1 MSRYSEEGTLEKTL
15 NQIKHFNYPHY
26 STGIENKIT
35 RYSEVGNLVYTK
47 LPLRHFNYHY
57 IDKANGYYSNPN
69 YYDLKNNNNSNNC
82 NGLKKATN
90 LGPSKVN
97 HSPSRN
103 VPISKQ
109 YDLNKS
115 VKG

>member
-1 MSRYSEEGTLEKTL
+1 MG
-15 NQIKHFNYPHY
+15 P
-26 STGIENKIT
+26 
-35 RYSEVGNLVYTK
+35 VYTK
-47 LPLRHFNYHY
+47 PPLRHFNYHN
-57 IDKANGYYSNPN
+57 IGKTNIYYSNPN

-90 LGPSKVN
+90 LGPSKGN

-109 YDLNKS
+109 HDLNKS
-115 VKG
+115 VKGYTKPHTSRIPEKVILEKHSPSRNVPIDNQYDLNK